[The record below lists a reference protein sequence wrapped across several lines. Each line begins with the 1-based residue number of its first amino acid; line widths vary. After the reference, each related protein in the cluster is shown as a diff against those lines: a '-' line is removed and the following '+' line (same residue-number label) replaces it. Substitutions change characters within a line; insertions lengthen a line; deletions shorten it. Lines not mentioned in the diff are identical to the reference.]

1 MLYLI
6 HRFQVQDEVMSFG
19 AQDYVFG
26 SCLMVIKF
34 GLIQVCIVDLSVDM
48 KYRTIATNMEH
59 DFIYMD
65 DIGGKRFWTS

>member
-1 MLYLI
+1 M
-6 HRFQVQDEVMSFG
+6 E
-19 AQDYVFG
+19 QDYVFG

-65 DIGGKRFWTS
+65 DIGGKRFWNS

>member
-1 MLYLI
+1 
-6 HRFQVQDEVMSFG
+6 
-19 AQDYVFG
+19 
-26 SCLMVIKF
+26 MVIKF

-48 KYRTIATNMEH
+48 KYRTIATNMEL